1 MSKKCNAEKI
11 EEFVWKYGL
20 QRMMLPSKKKQ
31 EIVEYQF
38 EIKNNRKVDLDN
50 PKRFS
55 DKIIWYKLFYKN
67 NDFEK
72 YVCKVKFKDFVKE
85 TIGDGYTAK
94 LYGAWTN
101 VDDIDW
107 DSLPKS
113 FVLKSNCSSFGNNIL
128 FVENKDEENIEEL
141 KEKVRPWL
149 DFKNTA
155 INSYSRAYYY
165 VTPKIMAEELLGEI
179 KEQPVDYKIFCFDGV
194 PTYSYSAFE
203 HFDNG
208 VAQSSKI
215 AMYDMDWNVLPVI
228 YKSSQCI
235 PVKKPPHFEKMKE
248 IAAKLSKDIPFVR
261 VDFYDTDDRLLIGE
275 MTFYSGDMAN
285 KFTPD
290 VFDFEM
296 GKHFQ
301 LPKKSKPYCR
311 FRPKL
316 FKMIK
321 E

>member
-1 MSKKCNAEKI
+1 
-11 EEFVWKYGL
+11 
-20 QRMMLPSKKKQ
+20 
-31 EIVEYQF
+31 
-38 EIKNNRKVDLDN
+38 
-50 PKRFS
+50 
-55 DKIIWYKLFYKN
+55 
-67 NDFEK
+67 
-72 YVCKVKFKDFVKE
+72 
-85 TIGDGYTAK
+85 
-94 LYGAWTN
+94 
-101 VDDIDW
+101 
-107 DSLPKS
+107 
-113 FVLKSNCSSFGNNIL
+113 
-128 FVENKDEENIEEL
+128 
-141 KEKVRPWL
+141 
-149 DFKNTA
+149 
-155 INSYSRAYYY
+155 
-165 VTPKIMAEELLGEI
+165 MAEELLGEI

-235 PVKKPPHFEKMKE
+235 PVEKPPHFEKMKE